1 MRIDIPDELG
11 ARLHR
16 YSVVSNLSVPLLI
29 ERWAEYFEE
38 KASRAEPPSAIRSAP
53 DGARAFDPVRPPNL
67 AHTRAHGTFDGAQF
81 SKWNDLLRTAHI
93 QAFAKVGS
101 FDALKKIT
109 HAQILNGNHSND
121 RGYHFLPEIGISL
134 QGVDSIHAWSYSLR
148 LAQHLSVPLQATVEW
163 RHNDKAAY
171 PGQTGF
177 LEWSPE

>member
-1 MRIDIPDELG
+1 MKIDIPDDLG
-11 ARLHR
+11 ARLYK
-16 YSVVSNLSVPLLI
+16 YSVVSNLPLPSLI
-29 ERWAEYFEE
+29 ERWVDYFEE
-38 KASRAEPPSAIRSAP
+38 KASRAEPPPATVRVP
-53 DGARAFDPVRPPNL
+53 EGARAFDPLRPPNL
-67 AHTRAHGTFDGAQF
+67 AHTRAHGMFDAVPF

-109 HAQILNGNHSND
+109 NAQILDGNHSA

-134 QGVDSIHAWSYSLR
+134 QGVDSIHAWSYSLH
-148 LAQHLSVPLQATVEW
+148 LAQHLKVPIQATVEW

-171 PGQTGF
+171 PGQTAF